1 MTEVQGGVDRTTDAV
16 VDRHRQIAAGATL
29 GATVAETVE
38 VTTTDAVDLTTAEVD
53 IMTVMEEGVMTVEGT
68 TTATLVT
75 DMVVKVGAK
84 GGRTSWGTM
93 VH

>member
-29 GATVAETVE
+29 GAIVAETVE

-53 IMTVMEEGVMTVEGT
+53 IMTVMEGVMTVEGT
-68 TTATLVT
+68 IATLVT
-75 DMVVKVGAK
+75 DMVAKVVAK

>member
-68 TTATLVT
+68 IATLVT
-75 DMVVKVGAK
+75 DMVAKVVAK